1 MIFTMG
7 GGAPEGGL
15 QTCQICIAVALAAG
29 PDTGKPLVFQGV
41 FMGLGHLQG
50 KVANAR
56 QFVHHVLND
65 KGHFWML
72 SCHGDGT
79 DYQESLSLG

>member
-41 FMGLGHLQG
+41 FMGWAFSKVKWQMLG
-50 KVANAR
+50 
-56 QFVHHVLND
+56 
-65 KGHFWML
+65 
-72 SCHGDGT
+72 
-79 DYQESLSLG
+79 SLYTMF